1 MLNLSYMEMKELRIM
16 LVYANFAR
24 EKEFNSQNNE
34 MREMINKVN
43 KAIEDFETL
52 YPEVKRGF

>member
-34 MREMINKVN
+34 IREMINKVN